1 MSVESNHIVTNTL
14 RTHQSVTRVTAR
26 TRPTCQRQGHHT
38 HCLLATHKYEMSSP
52 SRCISTARLSK
63 GKKKKSILQSM
74 KCSICIERIV
84 NSSLN
89 ALHPCPLN
97 KVVYGSELSPQAG

>member
-14 RTHQSVTRVTAR
+14 RTHQSATRVTAR

-38 HCLLATHKYEMSSP
+38 RCLPATRKHEMASP

-63 GKKKKSILQSM
+63 EKKKKHITSNEMQYLYREN
-74 KCSICIERIV
+74 C
-84 NSSLN
+84 
-89 ALHPCPLN
+89 
-97 KVVYGSELSPQAG
+97 